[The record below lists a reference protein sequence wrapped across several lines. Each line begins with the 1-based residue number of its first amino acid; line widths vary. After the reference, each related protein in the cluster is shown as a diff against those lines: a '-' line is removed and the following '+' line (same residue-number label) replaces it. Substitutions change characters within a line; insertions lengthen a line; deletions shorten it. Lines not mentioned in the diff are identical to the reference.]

1 MYMNVYMYVRVYIY
15 IHVYIYIYID
25 MYIYTYIHNDHSKQ
39 TGEHPSPSSVLPSSH
54 VSFTL

>member
-1 MYMNVYMYVRVYIY
+1 MYTCMCVYIY
-15 IHVYIYIYID
+15 IYMYIYIYID